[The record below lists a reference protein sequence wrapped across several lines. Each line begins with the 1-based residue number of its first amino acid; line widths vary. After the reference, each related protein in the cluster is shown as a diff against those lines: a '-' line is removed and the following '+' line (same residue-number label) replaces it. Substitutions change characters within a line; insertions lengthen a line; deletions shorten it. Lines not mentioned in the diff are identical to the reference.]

1 MSTHKLG
8 VIGDPIE
15 HSLSP
20 KLHKDF
26 AHQFNI
32 PIEYE
37 RINVLP
43 KELDSF
49 IKSFF
54 SQQESLGLNVTLPHK
69 EPVALICDELTP
81 EASLIEAVNTLRFDH
96 QNEKLIGHSTDG
108 EGFLQDLTNQG
119 VSLDKRNLLLLGSG
133 GASRSIIP
141 SILSQEPNLLH
152 IKNRTKERS
161 NNLISFFESDN
172 LDTFNEKLEYDV
184 LINATSVGNPIS
196 VDATKEIKMT
206 DDAVFY
212 DLNYGASHA
221 AFNEWATNYSSNIFS
236 GIGMLVCQAA
246 ASFKFWFG
254 KDPNINQSINGLQER
269 IL

>member
-43 KELDSF
+43 KELDGF

-96 QNEKLIGHSTDG
+96 QNEKYQENFVRNHKHLQILPNYHSPY
-108 EGFLQDLTNQG
+108 GFLNKTTSHQ
-119 VSLDKRNLLLLGSG
+119 
-133 GASRSIIP
+133 
-141 SILSQEPNLLH
+141 
-152 IKNRTKERS
+152 
-161 NNLISFFESDN
+161 NLIW
-172 LDTFNEKLEYDV
+172 
-184 LINATSVGNPIS
+184 I
-196 VDATKEIKMT
+196 
-206 DDAVFY
+206 
-212 DLNYGASHA
+212 
-221 AFNEWATNYSSNIFS
+221 
-236 GIGMLVCQAA
+236 
-246 ASFKFWFG
+246 
-254 KDPNINQSINGLQER
+254 
-269 IL
+269 